1 MIYDAHCHLD
11 LMDNMSGIITEM
23 QNSDISL
30 FAVGTTP
37 KAYDREVQFCRNE
50 IGRAHV

>member
-11 LMDNMSGIITEM
+11 LMDNMSGIIKEM
-23 QNSDISL
+23 QNSDINL

-37 KAYDREVQFCRNE
+37 YASAIDF
-50 IGRAHV
+50 

>member
-11 LMDNMSGIITEM
+11 LMDNMSGIIKEM

-30 FAVGTTP
+30 FAVGSFA
-37 KAYDREVQFCRNE
+37 KINL
-50 IGRAHV
+50 ILK